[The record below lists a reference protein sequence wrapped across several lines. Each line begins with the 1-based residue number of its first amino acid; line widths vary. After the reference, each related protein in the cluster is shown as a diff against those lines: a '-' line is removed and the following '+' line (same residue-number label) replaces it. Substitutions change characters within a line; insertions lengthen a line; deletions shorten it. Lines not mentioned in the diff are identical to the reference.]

1 MLELIV
7 PDISGSSTPDTICF
21 ENIFLR
27 TNPMRRAA
35 RRDDN
40 EKEIVAAMREAGA
53 YVKVINDEGLFDLLV
68 SYRGETMLIEVKDG
82 SKPPSARR
90 LTDAEQ
96 KFHDEWPGSDL
107 YIVNSVEE
115 ALALLRTCG

>member
-1 MLELIV
+1 
-7 PDISGSSTPDTICF
+7 
-21 ENIFLR
+21 
-27 TNPMRRAA
+27 MRRAA
-35 RRDDN
+35 RRDAN
-40 EKEIVAAMREAGA
+40 EGDIIKAMREAGA

-68 SYRGETMLIEVKDG
+68 SYRGKTLLIEIKDG
-82 SKPPSARR
+82 SRPPSARR

>member
-1 MLELIV
+1 
-7 PDISGSSTPDTICF
+7 
-21 ENIFLR
+21 
-27 TNPMRRAA
+27 MRRAA

-40 EKEIVAAMREAGA
+40 EKEIIAAMRAEGA
-53 YVKVINDEGLFDLLV
+53 YVKQINDEGLFDLLV
-68 SYRGETMLIEVKDG
+68 SHRGETLLVEVKDG
-82 SKPPSARR
+82 AKPPSARR

-115 ALALLRTCG
+115 AIALLRTCG

>member
-1 MLELIV
+1 
-7 PDISGSSTPDTICF
+7 
-21 ENIFLR
+21 
-27 TNPMRRAA
+27 MRRAA

-68 SYRGETMLIEVKDG
+68 SYRGETLLIEVKDG
-82 SKPPSARR
+82 AKPPSARR

-96 KFHDEWPGSDL
+96 KFHDAWPGDNL
-107 YIVNSVEE
+107 HIINSVEE

>member
-1 MLELIV
+1 
-7 PDISGSSTPDTICF
+7 
-21 ENIFLR
+21 
-27 TNPMRRAA
+27 MRA
-35 RRDDN
+35 
-40 EKEIVAAMREAGA
+40 EGA
-53 YVKVINDEGLFDLLV
+53 YVKQINDEGLFDLLV
-68 SYRGETMLIEVKDG
+68 SHRGETLLIECKDG

-115 ALALLRTCG
+115 AIALLRTCG

>member
-1 MLELIV
+1 
-7 PDISGSSTPDTICF
+7 
-21 ENIFLR
+21 
-27 TNPMRRAA
+27 MRRAA
-35 RRDDN
+35 RRDAN
-40 EKEIVAAMREAGA
+40 EGDIIKAMRAEGA

-68 SYRGETMLIEVKDG
+68 SHRGETLLIEIKDG
-82 SKPPSARR
+82 SRPPSARR

-107 YIVNSVEE
+107 YIVNSVDE

>member
-1 MLELIV
+1 
-7 PDISGSSTPDTICF
+7 
-21 ENIFLR
+21 
-27 TNPMRRAA
+27 MRRAG
-35 RRDDN
+35 RRDAN
-40 EKEIVAAMREAGA
+40 EQDIIKAMRAEGA
-53 YVKVINDEGLFDLLV
+53 YVKQINDEGLFDLLV
-68 SYRGETMLIEVKDG
+68 SHRGETLLIECKDG

-115 ALALLRTCG
+115 AIALLRTCG

>member
-1 MLELIV
+1 
-7 PDISGSSTPDTICF
+7 
-21 ENIFLR
+21 
-27 TNPMRRAA
+27 MRRAA

-40 EKEIVAAMREAGA
+40 EKEIIAAMREVGA

-68 SYRGETMLIEVKDG
+68 SYRGETLLIEVKDG

-90 LTDAEQ
+90 LTEAEQ

-107 YIVNSVEE
+107 YIVESVSE

>member
-1 MLELIV
+1 
-7 PDISGSSTPDTICF
+7 
-21 ENIFLR
+21 
-27 TNPMRRAA
+27 MRRAA

-40 EKEIVAAMREAGA
+40 EKDIIKAMREAGA

-82 SKPPSARR
+82 AKPPSARR

-96 KFHDEWPGSDL
+96 KFHDEWPGDNL
-107 YIVNSVEE
+107 HIVNSVEE